1 MQQRDLVRDFYLLR
15 GAAHEDLAAVDAV
28 AERSRQL
35 AGTTVFHEGDRAD
48 AMYLVAHGTVDV
60 LKLDNKTAIATL
72 GTGDEFGEVAFFDDG
87 RRSATV
93 RTREPTELIKVSYT
107 RLRDVLARRPALAL
121 LLYRNGCTFL
131 AKRLRQTTTDVSFA
145 RELNRRHL

>member
-1 MQQRDLVRDFYLLR
+1 MQQRDVARDFYLLR
-15 GAAHEDLAAVDAV
+15 GAAHEDIAAVDAV
-28 AERSRQL
+28 AERSRL
-35 AGTTVFHEGDRAD
+35 PAGATVFHEGDRAE
-48 AMYLVAHGTVDV
+48 AMYRVAHGTVEV
-60 LKLDNKTAIATL
+60 LKSGDETAIATM

-93 RTREPTELIKVSYT
+93 RTREPTELIKLSYAQ
-107 RLRDVLARRPALAL
+107 LRDVLARRPALAL